1 MADTPSLP
9 HPSGQS
15 MMSMEKKPPGLA
27 PTVRLIFEGFDRD
40 IFELHDHFRARLRGG
55 PGALPIT
62 WPGNAFPRS
71 RLNSRRLSLSSLTTA
86 LGRIP

>member
-1 MADTPSLP
+1 MVDTPSLP

-27 PTVRLIFEGFDRD
+27 PTVRLILEGFDRD

-55 PGALPIT
+55 PGALP
-62 WPGNAFPRS
+62 A
-71 RLNSRRLSLSSLTTA
+71 LSHTVQL
-86 LGRIP
+86 LGEVLAELLGEETVDNGV